1 MAFRLHGM
9 CGIAAVW
16 YADPAGGPLGA
27 DLSRMLA
34 RLAHRGHDGSG
45 VGLASP
51 EGLVEVH
58 KTAEGPAQLAAEHA
72 LETRTGSHG
81 VGHVRMA
88 TETAVDAARAHP
100 FTAPGH
106 PEVCVVHNGHVTNAE
121 QLRFALERRGV
132 HFSTDNDSEVIA
144 AYIDAGL
151 NDGHALEDILRRS
164 IDELDGT
171 FSYVVMTPEALGVAR
186 DRFAAKSLMVA
197 ETPEWIAICSEGRG
211 LPGTGWRRREVGAG
225 EVRTWRR

>member
-1 MAFRLHGM
+1 M
-9 CGIAAVW
+9 CGIAALW

-27 DLSRMLA
+27 DLARMLG
-34 RLAHRGHDGSG
+34 RLDHRGHDGSG

-58 KTAEGPAQLAAEHA
+58 KHAESPAELAAEFG
-72 LETRTGSHG
+72 LEARTGSHG

-121 QLRFALERRGV
+121 QLRVILQRGGAT
-132 HFSTDNDSEVIA
+132 FTTDNDSEVIA
-144 AYIDAGL
+144 AYVSAGI
-151 NDGHALEDILRRS
+151 NGGRPLEEILRRS
-164 IDELDGT
+164 IDDLDGT
-171 FSYVVMTPEALGVAR
+171 FSYVVLTPEALGLAR
-186 DRFAAKSLMVA
+186 DRFAAKALVVA
-197 ETPEWIAICSEGRG
+197 ETDTWTAISSEGRG
-211 LPGTGWRRREVGAG
+211 FPGPGWRRREVGAG